1 MHGKI
6 IPIDLEE
13 HLGDVIPNGRKGL
26 IKYYDKLI
34 LVCAKFK
41 GRHTIYGNK
50 IDDRFIRVFERRRNE
65 LELKLYRR

>member
-26 IKYYDKLI
+26 IKYYD
-34 LVCAKFK
+34 
-41 GRHTIYGNK
+41 
-50 IDDRFIRVFERRRNE
+50 
-65 LELKLYRR
+65 